1 MAKEKND
8 MNCIQISLFQEKNA
22 VWINDIWDEKKKEKQ
37 KIDALIHEHTALVP
51 YFIKKM
57 KGVSP
62 ANYDDVY
69 QVGMIALWKAA
80 KLYDESQQ
88 IKFSTF
94 ASTCIKRAM
103 YTEIHGAMRNQDR
116 AKLSL
121 DNENDLFH
129 SKILEIFS
137 LGDKD
142 AFSAVHAKELLEL
155 VRKVEKSRTIQT
167 EKKGIRAV
175 LLSCQGLSNEEIAKE
190 IGVKANSVRALQTV
204 GRRTL
209 LANPIIR
216 AYISNLSNDSSD
228 SLMIDLLGEPFRIIF
243 SDDLVFDITGK
254 PMEYETR
261 LCELLSRENVADWL
275 LNKVKIGDQIAI
287 YDAETSRTTVLT
299 MHVDSIEVSFAAQP
313 HALRK
318 TA

>member
-8 MNCIQISLFQEKNA
+8 MNRIQVSLFQQTDT
-22 VWINDIWDEKKKEKQ
+22 VWINDIWEENKKEKQ
-37 KIDALIHEHTALVP
+37 RIDVLIREHTALVP
-51 YFIKKM
+51 YFIKRM
-57 KGVSP
+57 NGVSP
-62 ANYDDVY
+62 SNYDDVY

-88 IKFSTF
+88 VKFSTF

-103 YTEIHGAMRNQDR
+103 YTEIHGTIKNQDR
-116 AKLSL
+116 NKLSL
-121 DNENDLFH
+121 DDENDLFH
-129 SKILEIFS
+129 SKILQIFS

-155 VRKVEKSRTIQT
+155 VRRVEKSRTIQT

-216 AYISNLSNDSSD
+216 AYISNLTNDLNDS
-228 SLMIDLLGEPFRIIF
+228 LTVDLLGEPFRIIF

-287 YDAETSRTTVLT
+287 YDAETNRTTVLT
-299 MHVDSIEVSFAAQP
+299 MHMDSIEVSFAAQP
-313 HALRK
+313 HSLRK

>member
-8 MNCIQISLFQEKNA
+8 MNCMQISLFQQENA
-22 VWINDIWDEKKKEKQ
+22 VWINDIWEEKKKEKQ
-37 KIDALIHEHTALVP
+37 KIDTLIHEYTALVP

-57 KGVSP
+57 QGVS
-62 ANYDDVY
+62 ASNYDDVY

-80 KLYDESQQ
+80 RLYDESQQ
-88 IKFSTF
+88 VKFSTF

-103 YTEIHGAMRNQDR
+103 YTEIHGAMRNLDKS
-116 AKLSL
+116 KLSL
-121 DNENDLFH
+121 DNENDSFH
-129 SKILEIFS
+129 SKLMELFS

-142 AFSAVHAKELLEL
+142 VFSTVHAKELLEL

-175 LLSCQGLSNEEIAKE
+175 LLSCQGLNNEEIAKE
-190 IGVKANSVRALQTV
+190 IGVKANSVRAMQTV

-216 AYISNLSNDSSD
+216 SYISNLTSDSSNDS
-228 SLMIDLLGEPFRIIF
+228 LTVNLQGEPFRIVF

-254 PMEYETR
+254 PMEYETH
-261 LCELLSRENVADWL
+261 LCELLSRKNVADWL

-287 YDAETSRTTVLT
+287 YDAETNRTTVLT

-313 HALRK
+313 HKKVA
-318 TA
+318 